1 MPVFKTGSFN
11 RSDTHPYISLF
22 MVLKFFCYCIIV
34 VSYNFVFFVSLQK
47 AKKRFSCIP
56 SWYPNLS
63 QSAFLSFLSVLF
75 KGQKGQVSFAL
86 ENLKPVVW
94 PYGQEGIPLPSKKAL
109 QKKVRFFCHPFF
121 VVSLQILFLLG
132 KPSLPFF
139 LKKKS
144 DRRDTKKVVQ
154 VFTI

>member
-63 QSAFLSFLSVLF
+63 QSPFLSFLSVLF

-94 PYGQEGIPLPSKKAL
+94 PYGQEGIPLPSCPSFTKKGSHFLKEGPRQQVSIFCCVVAL
-109 QKKVRFFCHPFF
+109 PSNTLFVRKTFPA
-121 VVSLQILFLLG
+121 L
-132 KPSLPFF
+132 F
-139 LKKKS
+139 LKKKK
-144 DRRDTKKVVQ
+144 R
-154 VFTI
+154 